1 MFVIV
6 IAIVQKETK
15 KTIVVLVASCQPN
28 WHLCADLKV
37 WKVKAKLKPKLL
49 SIEYQYQKQK
59 WKQSK
64 TQNFMR
70 KIHKPIFF
78 QRLIFFCV
86 LFLLCVVY
94 VSVSVC
100 VIILWIFHKLHF
112 SPYTAKR
119 ESRNGCFFPEMFY
132 LCPLMPLN
140 DNQNQNRIV
149 LYAINSKIVQTCDS
163 TLNLFCA
170 QLVNIWKGLQNSPPL
185 LRFLW
190 SYEEFQIVSLP
201 RNPAM
206 AGNGM
211 GFVTQNILQNFFVNF
226 LLHKNGHSQFPSA

>member
-6 IAIVQKETK
+6 IVIVQKETK

-94 VSVSVC
+94 VSVSVS

-119 ESRNGCFFPEMFY
+119 ESRYGCFFQKCSIYAPW
-132 LCPLMPLN
+132 CPLM
-140 DNQNQNRIV
+140 I
-149 LYAINSKIVQTCDS
+149 IKTK
-163 TLNLFCA
+163 T
-170 QLVNIWKGLQNSPPL
+170 
-185 LRFLW
+185 
-190 SYEEFQIVSLP
+190 E
-201 RNPAM
+201 
-206 AGNGM
+206 
-211 GFVTQNILQNFFVNF
+211 
-226 LLHKNGHSQFPSA
+226 